1 MRLQFLGLPQEERRL
16 YFEQAAQRR
25 GLLPVIV
32 EKDFWVCWLG
42 SIRPGTA
49 GDFQAR
55 TAASSIARL
64 RRDYAAMRDMYLTDP
79 IHVDRILD
87 TLADLQARIN
97 ESH

>member
-55 TAASSIARL
+55 TAASAFARASSRL
-64 RRDYAAMRDMYLTDP
+64 RCHARHVLDRPDSRRSNSGYLGGPSGT
-79 IHVDRILD
+79 
-87 TLADLQARIN
+87 N
-97 ESH
+97 